1 MTRLTGENQ
10 EERTQQKASHIIQPG
25 LTNEHPTYR
34 DEDLRPSAKRVTDR
48 TEALGTLSWYSEAVL
63 QQNVT

>member
-48 TEALGTLSWYSEAVL
+48 TEALGTLS
-63 QQNVT
+63 